1 MSVDVFW
8 GVCELSTT
16 LTCLCAE
23 GGLCCCYAG
32 CLALGVLA
40 LEFADSWVQPDLD
53 AKMRTSERGHA
64 NQYSLEP

>member
-1 MSVDVFW
+1 MLKV
-8 GVCELSTT
+8 
-16 LTCLCAE
+16 
-23 GGLCCCYAG
+23 GLCSCYAG

-64 NQYSLEP
+64 NLDAKMRTSERGHANQYSPEA